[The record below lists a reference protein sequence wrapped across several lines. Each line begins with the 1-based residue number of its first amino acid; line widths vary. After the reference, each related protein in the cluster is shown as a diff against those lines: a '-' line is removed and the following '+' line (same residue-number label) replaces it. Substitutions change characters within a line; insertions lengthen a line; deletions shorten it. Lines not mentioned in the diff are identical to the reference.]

1 MKKTRLNDVAA
12 LLLFYNYISQKECDV
27 AYPIL
32 LKYQKIIEENLIG
45 IETIAYTRIDDLHYQ
60 FFSFVSKEQGKWY
73 VVMKKNNH
81 VLEDMY
87 SHIEEI
93 PIEVI
98 IASQMENALAS
109 IGLQLK
115 NREIKSN
122 TTEEIQLKR
131 KKQHY

>member
-1 MKKTRLNDVAA
+1 
-12 LLLFYNYISQKECDV
+12 
-27 AYPIL
+27 
-32 LKYQKIIEENLIG
+32 
-45 IETIAYTRIDDLHYQ
+45 
-60 FFSFVSKEQGKWY
+60 
-73 VVMKKNNH
+73 MKKNNH

-115 NREIKSN
+115 NGKIKSN
-122 TTEEIQLKR
+122 TEAMQLKR

>member
-1 MKKTRLNDVAA
+1 MKKTRLNDIAA
-12 LLLFYNYISQKECDV
+12 LLLFYNYVNQKDC
-27 AYPIL
+27 AIPYPVL
-32 LKYQKIIEENLIG
+32 LNYQEIVEENLTG
-45 IETIAYTRIDDLHYQ
+45 IDTIPYTRIDILHYQ
-60 FFSFVSKEQGKWY
+60 FFSFVSREQGKWY

-115 NREIKSN
+115 NGKIKSN
-122 TTEEIQLKR
+122 TEAMQLKR

>member
-1 MKKTRLNDVAA
+1 
-12 LLLFYNYISQKECDV
+12 
-27 AYPIL
+27 
-32 LKYQKIIEENLIG
+32 
-45 IETIAYTRIDDLHYQ
+45 
-60 FFSFVSKEQGKWY
+60 
-73 VVMKKNNH
+73 MKKNNH

>member
-1 MKKTRLNDVAA
+1 MKKTRLNDIAA
-12 LLLFYNYISQKECDV
+12 LLLFYNYVNQKECDIP
-27 AYPIL
+27 YPVL
-32 LKYQKIIEENLIG
+32 LNYQEIVEENLTG
-45 IETIAYTRIDDLHYQ
+45 IDTIPYTRIDILHYQ
-60 FFSFVSKEQGKWY
+60 FFSFVSREQGKWY

-115 NREIKSN
+115 NGKIKIRVLF
-122 TTEEIQLKR
+122 ER
-131 KKQHY
+131 FKQNSFG